1 MHSTAVPS
9 SYDIPEVRLKRLE
22 KGAALSI
29 FLTRWRSFRFFLG
42 GDVSSS
48 LLRHV
53 NMEEELERYEINVT
67 RLLELK
73 HETAR
78 LVDEIFVVTDHVL
91 DTSTSGLRAAARL
104 LRPIPQL
111 GEPLEQGEEESDPW
125 LRAMSTTL
133 RQCNV

>member
-1 MHSTAVPS
+1 
-9 SYDIPEVRLKRLE
+9 
-22 KGAALSI
+22 
-29 FLTRWRSFRFFLG
+29 
-42 GDVSSS
+42 
-48 LLRHV
+48 
-53 NMEEELERYEINVT
+53 MEEELERYEINVT